1 MSCVRERIGK
11 LRIEPSQLEL
21 FTCDGGNTVT
31 QMHEADEIHS
41 LRRTMRDLVA
51 LSTLPAVWT
60 SYSPG
65 GITQSLADVLLTMLA
80 LDLIYIQV
88 QGLAEADTIGVV
100 RAKDQPDAAAQ
111 VPAIREALAP
121 WLQADPSSP
130 LVPCANPF
138 GTGMLQLAIIRFG
151 DTGASAALVAG
162 SQRPDFPTTMER
174 LLLSVGANQ
183 TAIVIQRKWAEE
195 ARSQL
200 LIAEQA
206 ARVEAEQAVRSRD
219 QFLSIASHDLK
230 NPLTALAGNAQL
242 LQRRT
247 LRDQTL
253 NERDQRTL
261 GVIINQASRLQQL
274 IDALFDISRL
284 QSGHLSLA
292 VVSVDLCALL
302 RRLVDDTKVLLEQ
315 HDIEFISNDPMV
327 LISGEELRLEQVFQN
342 LITNAI
348 KYSPAGGRITVQVAR
363 GETHACVT
371 IRDQGIGIPLEVQ
384 RHLFEPFYRA
394 DTAETQQISGMG
406 IGLYVVKEIVALHG
420 GTVEIES
427 TEGIGSTFTVYL
439 PLHDDTVP
447 SYE

>member
-1 MSCVRERIGK
+1 M
-11 LRIEPSQLEL
+11 
-21 FTCDGGNTVT
+21 
-31 QMHEADEIHS
+31 QMHEADEIHT

-60 SYSPG
+60 GYGPDG
-65 GITQSLADVLLTMLA
+65 VAQSLADVLLSMLA

-88 QGLAEADTIGVV
+88 QGPAETDTLVVV
-100 RAKDQPDAAAQ
+100 RAKDQPDAADRAP
-111 VPAIREALAP
+111 VVREALAS

-130 LVPCANPF
+130 LPAFANPF

-151 DTGASAALVAG
+151 DTGDAAALVAG

-195 ARSQL
+195 ARTQL

-206 ARVEAEQAVRSRD
+206 ARAEAEQAVRIRD
-219 QFLSIASHDLK
+219 QFLSIAAHDLK
-230 NPLTALAGNAQL
+230 NPLTTLAGNAQL

-247 LRDQTL
+247 LHDQTL

-261 GVIINQASRLQQL
+261 GVIINQASRLQHL

-284 QSGHLSLA
+284 QSGHLTLA
-292 VVSVDLCALL
+292 TVSVDLCALL
-302 RRLVDDTKVLLEQ
+302 QQLVVDTKVLLEE
-315 HDIEFISNDPMV
+315 HDIEFISADPMV

-342 LITNAI
+342 LVANAI

-363 GETHACVT
+363 SETHACVT

-394 DTAETQQISGMG
+394 DTTETQQISGMG
-406 IGLYVVKEIVALHG
+406 IGLYVVKEIVALHDG
-420 GTVEIES
+420 SVEVES
-427 TEGIGSTFTVYL
+427 TEGVGSTFTVYL
-439 PLHDDTVP
+439 PLYDNSAPTHD
-447 SYE
+447 